1 MSYAVDLITI
11 LLLLLGG
18 FFFLAGTA
26 GLLRFPDALA
36 RLHALSKA
44 DNIGLGF
51 MAMGLSIQAES
62 LIAGVK
68 ILVIWIIAVL
78 ASALTCYLIADREAK
93 DGRHNSN
100 L

>member
-1 MSYAVDLITI
+1 MSDAINLVTI

-18 FFFLAGTA
+18 FFFLAGTV
-26 GLLRFPDALA
+26 GLMRFPDALS

-51 MAMGLSIQAES
+51 MAMGLALQAES
-62 LIAGVK
+62 LIAGIK
-68 ILVIWIIAVL
+68 ILVIWVIAVL
-78 ASALTCYLIADREAK
+78 ASAFTCYLVANREAQHG
-93 DGRHNSN
+93 DHNSN